1 MKKLKELIQK
11 IKCKTVIQSTVKTT
25 TTTKADWFL
34 HTYNT
39 IETNMEI
46 HKLKATHL

>member
-1 MKKLKELIQK
+1 MKKLKGLIQK
-11 IKCKTVIQSTVKTT
+11 IKCKTVIQSTVKT

-46 HKLKATHL
+46 RKLKATHL